1 MSGRVAG
8 ASSERI
14 PAVVLAA
21 DVNGLGVVRGLYEAG
36 VPSVLVTDRPRDP
49 GLWSRVPTR
58 TVAVPADGNRDE
70 ALLRALRPLA
80 TGRPVLIPT
89 TDVYV
94 AFMMANR
101 AELSTL
107 FRTILPAGHVVESL
121 LDKEAE
127 TELMERMGV
136 PIARTER
143 RLHLRPASW
152 WDGLRFPVIIKP
164 RMSAY
169 VRHLGSKNRILTSA
183 EEAAEFS
190 RTRAEILEY
199 LLAQEVIEGDD
210 SQQWVCNSVFNERH
224 DLVNAFVFQR
234 LRLSPAHFGVT
245 SMAVS
250 RRNADVVALV
260 ERIGKGLGHVGPAM
274 VEFKVDHR
282 DGEYKYIEINPR
294 LGLVNYFDTR
304 CGASNVVASYRLA
317 CGEDVPRNAEQ
328 REGVYYLCMYDD
340 LFARVKDGEPLS
352 AILKSHA
359 SILAREHVSAYW
371 RWYDP
376 MPGTVVAWRNVSA
389 LVRSRFGSKSRHAAG
404 RR

>member
-1 MSGRVAG
+1 MSGRVEG
-8 ASSERI
+8 ASSERV

-21 DVNGLGVVRGLYEAG
+21 DVNGLGVVRGLHEAG
-36 VPSVLVTDRPRDP
+36 VPSVLVTDRPSDP

-58 TVAVPADGNRDE
+58 RIAVPVSDNRDE
-70 ALLRALRPLA
+70 ALMAALRPLA
-80 TGRPVLIPT
+80 AGRPVLIPT

-94 AFMMANR
+94 GFMMANR
-101 AELSTL
+101 AELSGL
-107 FRTILPAGHVVESL
+107 FRTILPADHVVATL

-127 TELMERMGV
+127 TELMEKMGV

-143 RLHLRPASW
+143 RLHLRPTTW
-152 WDGLRFPVIIKP
+152 WHGLRFPVIVKP
-164 RMSAY
+164 RMSAF
-169 VRHLGSKNRILTSA
+169 VKHLGSKNRILASA
-183 EEAAEFS
+183 ADAEAFS
-190 RTRAEILEY
+190 QSRAGILEY

-224 DLVNAFVFQR
+224 ELVNAFVFQR

-250 RRNADVVALV
+250 RRNPAVIDLV
-260 ERIGKGLGHVGPAM
+260 ERIGRGLGQVGPAM
-274 VEFKVDHR
+274 LEFKVDHR
-282 DGEYKYIEINPR
+282 DGEYKYIETNPR

-317 CGEDVPRNAEQ
+317 CGEDVRRNGEQ
-328 REGVYYLCMYDD
+328 REGVFYLCMYDD

-352 AILKSHA
+352 AILKSYA
-359 SILAREHVSAYW
+359 SILTREHVSAYW

-376 MPGTVVAWRNVSA
+376 MPGTVVAWRNLSA
-389 LVRSRFGSKSRHAAG
+389 FVRSRMGGTRPRH
-404 RR
+404 